1 MEIKLRQLQTNR
13 DFEACVQL
21 QKETWGENFSEC
33 VPPAILM
40 IGQKIGGVSAG
51 AFNAKDEMVG
61 FVFGLTGI
69 KDDHL
74 VNWSHMLAVRK
85 DVRGQDIGWILKLYQ
100 RELLLEREVGI
111 VYWTYDP
118 LVAKNA
124 HINLNKLGA
133 KIQEYVPDMYGEDT
147 GSDLH
152 RGLGMDRFIV
162 RWPISDKRVEQAIS
176 GKLEKVDDSFRRV
189 PSVNTEPGDNNPNP
203 VEKKLPEVEAVRV
216 EIPLNIETIQ
226 QKDLQLAGKWRANTR
241 RAFVWYLDKGYQ
253 VEGFYR
259 EKANNRCF
267 YVLKSA

>member
-40 IGQKIGGVSAG
+40 IGRKIGGVSAG

-85 DVRGQDIGWILKLYQ
+85 DVRGQDIGWKLKLYQ
-100 RELLLEREVGI
+100 RELLLERNVGI

-162 RWPISDKRVEQAIS
+162 RWPIQDERVERLIS
-176 GKLEKVDDSFRRV
+176 GKQQTERSFTS
-189 PSVNTEPGDNNPNP
+189 PAPIVNTKSSKDDTPALFEG
-203 VEKKLPEVEAVRV
+203 ELPATPQLRV
-216 EIPLNIETIQ
+216 EIPFNIEAIQ
-226 QKDLQLAGKWRANTR
+226 KEDLKLAGNWRANSR
-241 RAFVWYLDKGYQ
+241 RAFLWYQKRGYK
-253 VEGFYR
+253 VEAFYR
-259 EKANNRCF
+259 EIENNRCF
-267 YVLKSA
+267 YVLKL